1 MVATG
6 HRSCRG
12 QPVPAQRRCGGQG
25 ERRLARPS
33 PGSPDAGET
42 AGCPP
47 PRGECGPESWDGGSG
62 AQLPAGSQGHLA
74 PQLPPGPSCRGGS
87 WCPRAA
93 AEGTPGRPC
102 ECWGKSRALQP
113 TWSPPSPPS
122 GTPTAQAGGHGHRTR
137 RRPSSSTRG
146 TPNGPSL
153 SAAPGPGPPWSP
165 TQGQGPRGMTQGPA
179 PYLPLRRGCPEQP
192 CVQQP
197 PPPAPVA
204 LHRGRLAPHLCAQAR
219 APPQGR
225 GRLAKVPEGRKEMP
239 WRASPQ
245 PGRTAPPL
253 APAAPSDGGGGCQP
267 HVAHQ
272 APCSLVPSHSFACS
286 FICSFFLF
294 GQGVVASG
302 KAYSRI
308 LGARSLPC
316 DLPRGGPGPQ
326 RAGPLLTTGSRF
338 ASHWVHSRPGPRS
351 SPAGAGAAPVTSGRV
366 PGSPVAPHPG
376 GRAVTQRAPQWPAW
390 PSPPGRGRQSHRVG
404 GPSPENDRNRQ
415 MTSLSPE

>member
-102 ECWGKSRALQP
+102 ERWGKSRALQP

-225 GRLAKVPEGRKEMP
+225 GRLAKVPEGR
-239 WRASPQ
+239 SPGGLH
-245 PGRTAPPL
+245 PSLDGPPL
-253 APAAPSDGGGGCQP
+253 
-267 HVAHQ
+267 
-272 APCSLVPSHSFACS
+272 
-286 FICSFFLF
+286 
-294 GQGVVASG
+294 
-302 KAYSRI
+302 
-308 LGARSLPC
+308 
-316 DLPRGGPGPQ
+316 PRPQ
-326 RAGPLLTTGSRF
+326 LPLLTGVGG
-338 ASHWVHSRPGPRS
+338 ASPVWLIRLHVHLFPLTRLPVHSFVHS
-351 SPAGAGAAPVTSGRV
+351 SCSA
-366 PGSPVAPHPG
+366 
-376 GRAVTQRAPQWPAW
+376 
-390 PSPPGRGRQSHRVG
+390 RGW
-404 GPSPENDRNRQ
+404 
-415 MTSLSPE
+415 